1 MTLTSGPLAL
11 NMKAMLLVI
20 CVLVTAIVIFHSLV
34 YLSIDAGSLSAEMPS
49 SIKRATPR

>member
-1 MTLTSGPLAL
+1 MLVL
-11 NMKAMLLVI
+11 NMKAVLLVVCTLMI
-20 CVLVTAIVIFHSLV
+20 AIVVFHSLV

>member
-1 MTLTSGPLAL
+1 MTFTSGQLAL
-11 NMKAMLLVI
+11 NMKAMLLGL

-34 YLSIDAGSLSAEMPS
+34 YLSIDAGSLSAEMPQ